1 MKFPRYVAAAAGL
14 FLVAFGLWAFFDPR
28 SFYEQ
33 IATFKPYNRHLMHDI
48 GAFQFGLGAT
58 LLVALVWTDALAVA
72 LAGAGAGSV
81 VHAAAHWWDKDLGGK
96 SSDPYTLTFIA
107 IIIVV
112 AGGMRHRLGR
122 EATSTAER

>member
-1 MKFPRYVAAAAGL
+1 MKFPRYVAAASGV
-14 FLVAFGLWAFFDPR
+14 FLIAFGLWAFFDPH
-28 SFYEQ
+28 SFFEQ

-58 LLVALVWTDALAVA
+58 LLIALAWTDALAVA

-81 VHAAAHWWDKDLGGK
+81 LHAAAHWWDRDLGGR

-107 IIIVV
+107 IVILV
-112 AGGMRHRLGR
+112 AGAMRHRSVR
-122 EATSTAER
+122 